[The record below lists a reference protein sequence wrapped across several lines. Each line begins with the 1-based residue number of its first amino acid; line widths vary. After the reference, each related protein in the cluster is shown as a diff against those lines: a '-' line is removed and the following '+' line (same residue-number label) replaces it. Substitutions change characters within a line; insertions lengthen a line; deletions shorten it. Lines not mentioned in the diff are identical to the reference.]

1 TFVSVVYPFYLNA
14 QSKIC
19 TYFKN
24 SNIPYFHGMNPT
36 KDQLLEQYNLLRTEY
51 IKLLNDKDVL
61 LNWGKPQLEALYST
75 RIGIHQIERLQMQ
88 LRIQAMKRKI
98 ELVQGAINRNEP
110 FDVNEIELQ
119 VGEELARAELNI
131 MQQAVEIEKAKTL
144 LTNLDTPQRSAE
156 LRTLF
161 KQLAKQLHPDANPG
175 LTAEQT
181 EIWHLVKGAYE
192 SGDLEKLKALQ
203 VVYEKEINNLQQ
215 ADQSL
220 TQEELTLRNES
231 LKEGVRILNEELKN
245 IKSVFP
251 FTIEQQIK
259 DEAWV
264 ETEVAQIKKDI
275 VALSEY
281 ENELVQHY
289 IDLINAH
296 G

>member
-1 TFVSVVYPFYLNA
+1 
-14 QSKIC
+14 
-19 TYFKN
+19 
-24 SNIPYFHGMNPT
+24 MNLT
-36 KDQLLEQYNLLRTEY
+36 KEQLLEQYNLLRTEY

-181 EIWHLVKGAYE
+181 EIWHLVKQAYE
-192 SGDLEKLKALQ
+192 TGDLEKLKALQ
-203 VVYEKEINNLQQ
+203 VVYEKEINNLQ
-215 ADQSL
+215 AAELSL
-220 TQEELTLRNES
+220 TKEELSLRNES
-231 LKEGVRILNEELKN
+231 LKEGVRILNEEIKN

-259 DEAWV
+259 DEDWV
-264 ETEVAQIKKDI
+264 QTEVVQIKKDI
-275 VALSEY
+275 AALTEY
-281 ENELVQHY
+281 EKELVQHY
-289 IDLINAH
+289 TDLINAH
-296 G
+296 E

>member
-1 TFVSVVYPFYLNA
+1 
-14 QSKIC
+14 
-19 TYFKN
+19 
-24 SNIPYFHGMNPT
+24 MNLT
-36 KDQLLEQYNLLRTEY
+36 KEQLLEQYNLLRTEY

-131 MQQAVEIEKAKTL
+131 MQLAVEIEKAKTL

-181 EIWHLVKGAYE
+181 EIWHLVKQAYE
-192 SGDLEKLKALQ
+192 TGDLEKLKALQ
-203 VVYEKEINNLQQ
+203 VVYEKEINNLQ
-215 ADQSL
+215 AAELSL
-220 TQEELTLRNES
+220 TKEELSLRNES
-231 LKEGVRILNEELKN
+231 LKEGVRILNEEIKN

-259 DEAWV
+259 DEDWV
-264 ETEVAQIKKDI
+264 QTEVVQIKKDI
-275 VALSEY
+275 AALTEY
-281 ENELVQHY
+281 EKELVQHY
-289 IDLINAH
+289 TDLINAH
-296 G
+296 E